1 MQPRG
6 GRDLK
11 SRTIP
16 LAIQPEIPRYPYL
29 ISAASKRERERER
42 ERCPG
47 EEEREGGFRG
57 SWFRGLQLRF
67 KGFGLKL
74 EALNPALLKSLLM

>member
-1 MQPRG
+1 M
-6 GRDLK
+6 
-11 SRTIP
+11 SFN
-16 LAIQPEIPRYPYL
+16 
-29 ISAASKRERERER
+29 RERAREGRREGGRER